1 MAYRIWA
8 ASWPII
14 ALAFPVLEMVGI
26 YLIWQS
32 IGAWTLTWL
41 ALAAL
46 AGFALIAA
54 ERVAFLPRLAE
65 SMMTGTHPLELLL
78 ASGQRFLAGV
88 LLILPGAMSDQVAL
102 VLLLRAGLA
111 PVAPKSR
118 PKRTQGDADVIE
130 GDFRRIDD

>member
-1 MAYRIWA
+1 
-8 ASWPII
+8 
-14 ALAFPVLEMVGI
+14 MVGI

-88 LLILPGAMSDQVAL
+88 LLILPGAMSDLIAL

-118 PKRTQGDADVIE
+118 PQGAPRDADVIE